1 MNISQN
7 DLQNH
12 IKKNSCVLYS
22 NDIRKMY
29 YKLKEK
35 TNSQNYNNINNKR
48 KDQNFTSRQNNSLNS
63 KQIVNTKAYFFSR
76 PYIKQL
82 SQYSFLTSRKKNSKD
97 NFSIPRL
104 NESKD
109 FEKNEKD
116 DKTNIYFNLIK
127 TYYDENGIKLK
138 PKKKEIYPMNNENY
152 CFKKIKAKKKKKNN
166 NINID
171 KKEQNKIKH
180 TNWTLFFP
188 ENKKEENNNKD
199 KLNITYRKIIK
210 IDNNNS
216 IIKKKTSSSSE
227 CNYNKKVKD
236 LITSP
241 SKSEKSFNI
250 FFQNKSGDYII
261 NDIKKNPLITNDND
275 NLNNDNTSSLSVIAN
290 NSNIPFPKNKE
301 KKKNLSNIIA
311 YFNKRVNDL
320 KFVPAKKISE
330 IILSPQFNSSSCNS
344 LNNQI
349 QNRRHNTCIFHKKK
363 ISDLFTNDK
372 HNIKNLKAI
381 KKKPSLELSHVASFR
396 YPKRKLNKQHNNN
409 SGKIIKQ
416 HIINLSL
423 NTINNNNNSINMTNM
438 KISPKRLEKYFNP
451 NQTSKEDLSYKFKY
465 QKNPTETENID
476 INNVTFKKPFNNV
489 KNIKLRNNSNKELNK
504 KNKTD
509 VNKKNSKNIIP
520 LSNKNK
526 YNNNN
531 NKIINN
537 LSHNISYNHDKQTE
551 SILINNNSN
560 IMKYYRIKNMIKK
573 YKEIPCNR
581 KKEKIR
587 QNQNINSLKGETTIN
602 NKCDENIIN
611 INQKKY
617 IISYYNSK
625 NTDINI
631 IKEKLKKYVL
641 LNNTKKDS
649 KSKKYNVNNQK
660 LLSEIDFKN
669 NMINGFISPRNNQS
683 NISINISQLNQ

>member
-35 TNSQNYNNINNKR
+35 TYSQNYNNINIKR
-48 KDQNFTSRQNNSLNS
+48 KDQNLTSRQNNSLNS
-63 KQIVNTKAYFFSR
+63 KKIVNTKAYFFSR
-76 PYIKQL
+76 PYSKQL
-82 SQYSFLTSRKKNSKD
+82 SQYSFLTSKKKNSKD
-97 NFSIPRL
+97 NCSIPRL

-138 PKKKEIYPMNNENY
+138 PKKKEIYPIDNENNY
-152 CFKKIKAKKKKKNN
+152 FKKIKAKKKKKNN

-171 KKEQNKIKH
+171 KNEENKIMH
-180 TNWTLFFP
+180 TNRTLFFP
-188 ENKKEENNNKD
+188 EIKKKENNHKD

-210 IDNNNS
+210 IDNNS
-216 IIKKKTSSSSE
+216 FIKKKTSSSSE

-320 KFVPAKKISE
+320 KFIPAKKISE
-330 IILSPQFNSSSCNS
+330 IILSPQFNSSSYNS

-363 ISDLFTNDK
+363 ISDLFANDK

-396 YPKRKLNKQHNNN
+396 YPKRKLNKQHNN

-423 NTINNNNNSINMTNM
+423 NTINNNNNNYNINTTNT

-451 NQTSKEDLSYKFKY
+451 NQTSKEDLSYKFNY
-465 QKNPTETENID
+465 LKNPTETENID

-489 KNIKLRNNSNKELNK
+489 KNIKLRNNSNKGLNK

-509 VNKKNSKNIIP
+509 VNYKNSKNVIP
-520 LSNKNK
+520 SSNKNK
-526 YNNNN
+526 NINNE
-531 NKIINN
+531 IINN
-537 LSHNISYNHDKQTE
+537 LSHNMSFNNDKQIE

-573 YKEIPCNR
+573 YKEIPFNR
-581 KKEKIR
+581 KKEKIT
-587 QNQNINSLKGETTIN
+587 QNKNINPLKGEITIN

-617 IISYYNSK
+617 IIRYYNCK
-625 NTDINI
+625 NNDINI

-649 KSKKYNVNNQK
+649 RSKKYNVNNQK
-660 LLSEIDFKN
+660 LLSEIDIKN
-669 NMINGFISPRNNQS
+669 NMINRFISPRNNQS
-683 NISINISQLNQ
+683 NISINISHLNQ